1 MRILHVSSE
10 CAPWAKTGGLG
21 DVVGALPDALCRAEP
36 GVQAAAVLPY
46 YRAAKQALSKRGLAP
61 IDTGIVA
68 DVNLGATTARVR
80 FLRLDQPNRAP
91 TLFAAND
98 PAFDR
103 EGLYGHED
111 DALRFLLLCKAVV
124 GVGSKLLGGQPDIIH
139 AHDWHAA
146 LIPGLVAT
154 NARVLLPHTRT
165 VLTLHNLAYQGICSK
180 DTLAITG
187 LPWDV
192 FNLDAFEWYDHL
204 NLLKGGI
211 ACADAVTTVS
221 PTYAREIKTPEF
233 GANLDGF
240 LRRQRIFGILNGIDT
255 DEWNPAN
262 DPQLAAQYDLE
273 HLDDK
278 RKVRADL
285 LRICEWPELPE
296 VPLFGVV
303 SRMTAQKG
311 LDLVAALVSE
321 LYDMPAR
328 LVVLG
333 TGQPDLQDAFRLAAR
348 HYTWNV
354 RTQIAF
360 DAPLS
365 HKIIAGCDALLVPSR
380 FEPCGLTQMYAMRCG
395 TVPIVHATGG
405 LVDTVH
411 DPGDAAL
418 ARGEGTGFAF
428 EHPTAFGLRWAMT
441 RAVKMF
447 REQPAGWRAIQ
458 RAGMQRD
465 WSWTRSAS
473 HYLDLYRAIA
483 R

>member
-21 DVVGALPDALCRAEP
+21 DVVGALPDALARAQP

-46 YRAAKQALSKRGLAP
+46 YRAAKTALAKRNLSP
-61 IDTGIVA
+61 IDTGVVA

-80 FLRLDQPNRAP
+80 FLRVDQPNRAP
-91 TLFAAND
+91 VFFAAND
-98 PAFDR
+98 AAFDR
-103 EGLYGHED
+103 DGLYGFD
-111 DALRFLLLCKAVV
+111 DDPLRFILLCKAVV
-124 GVGSKLLGGQPDIIH
+124 GVGSKLLGGPPDILH

-154 NARVLLPHTRT
+154 NARALLPNTRT
-165 VLTLHNLAYQGICSK
+165 AMTLHNLAYQGICSK
-180 DTLAITG
+180 DTLPITG

-192 FNLDAFEWYDHL
+192 FHLDAYEWYDHV

-233 GANLDGF
+233 GCNLDGF
-240 LRRQRIFGILNGIDT
+240 LRKQRIFGILNGIDT
-255 DEWNPAN
+255 DEWNPAT
-262 DPQLAAQYDLE
+262 DPNLAAHYDIDR
-273 HLDDK
+273 LDDK

-285 LRICEWPELPE
+285 LRICDWPELPD

-395 TVPIVHATGG
+395 TVPVVHATGG
-405 LVDTVH
+405 LVDTVT
-411 DPGDAAL
+411 DPGDAGL

-428 EHPTAFGLRWAMT
+428 EHPTVVGLRWAMK
-441 RAVKMF
+441 RAVRMF
-447 REQPAGWRAIQ
+447 REQPEGWRAIQ

-465 WSWTRSAS
+465 WSWKRSAG
-473 HYLDLYRAIA
+473 HYLELYRALL